1 MGVFIYRKE
10 SRVQRAVILHLLFI
24 FYVYIPRKNSRKKKN
39 KDRTNDKN
47 RKEKCF
53 CGWPE
58 WRFHGWL
65 NVWLTDTET
74 HLDEWLAE
82 FLWQKY
88 VNGIRVDVLVRRKI
102 LW

>member
-1 MGVFIYRKE
+1 MFIYRKN
-10 SRVQRAVILHLLFI
+10 R
-24 FYVYIPRKNSRKKKN
+24 RKKKN
-39 KDRTNDKN
+39 KDGTDNKN

-53 CGWPE
+53 RGWR

-88 VNGIRVDVLVRRKI
+88 VNGNRVDILVGRNVL
-102 LW
+102 W